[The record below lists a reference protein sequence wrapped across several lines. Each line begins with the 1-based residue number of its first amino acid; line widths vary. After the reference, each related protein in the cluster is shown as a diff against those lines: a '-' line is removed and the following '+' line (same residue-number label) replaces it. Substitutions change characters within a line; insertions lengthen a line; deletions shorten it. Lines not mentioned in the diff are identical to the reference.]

1 VAGLQTGT
9 FKKSPEIVN
18 SILESESD
26 SLEITRRH
34 FLESIRFPLVAVTM
48 IWLVHLYQSAS
59 GFDPGEYGIMS
70 RRMWGIRGIVTG
82 PLVHGSWGHLISN
95 TLPLFVLTGISLY
108 FYKKVAMR
116 AFWMVYFLT
125 GLSVW
130 LFARPVSHIGASGVV
145 YGLVAFIFWNGIFR
159 RSLRSIILAAVVM
172 LLYSGMFMGILP
184 DQEGISWESHLL
196 GSLTGIFTSFW
207 FKGEL
212 EDDETERIDPFA
224 DERGVE
230 KQAFLPPD
238 IFDKTK
244 AQRAA
249 EAEEEAL
256 RRQQEQQK
264 GDNPWMPPFWNQ
276 SQTW

>member
-1 VAGLQTGT
+1 V
-9 FKKSPEIVN
+9 K

-34 FLESIRFPLVAVTM
+34 FYESLRFPLVAVAA
-48 IWLVHLYQSAS
+48 IWLVHFYQELT

-70 RRMWGIRGIVTG
+70 RRLWGLSGILSG

-95 TLPLFVLTGISLY
+95 TFPLFVLTGISLY
-108 FYKKVAMR
+108 FYRKVAMR
-116 AFWMVYFLT
+116 AFWMIYFLT
-125 GLSVW
+125 GIAVW
-130 LFARPVSHIGASGVV
+130 LFARPVSHIGASGIV

-159 RSLRSIILAAVVM
+159 RSLRSIMLAAIVV

-196 GSLTGIFTSFW
+196 GSLMGIFTSFW

-212 EDDETERIDPFA
+212 EDDEAGRNDPFA
-224 DERGVE
+224 DEHNME
-230 KQAFLPPD
+230 KQAFFEPD
-238 IFDKTK
+238 TFDKTK

-249 EAEEEAL
+249 EEEEL
-256 RRQQEQQK
+256 RRQQEQN
-264 GDNPWMPPFWNQ
+264 DRWLPPFWSQN
-276 SQTW
+276 QTW